1 METYTLGYKFRIYPS
16 KTQEILIHRTLGCV
30 RFVFNHF
37 LAVRRDEWKVN
48 RNPLTYVKT
57 SRLLTDLKK
66 REETAW
72 LSEVDS
78 MALQEALR
86 DLDHA
91 YENFFAKRARYPRFK
106 SKRSHSQSYRT
117 RNQSGGIRIE
127 GNRIKLPKVGFV
139 KIKQSREF
147 VGRILNATVRRAAS
161 GKYFISLC
169 VETEKESLLRPNGG
183 KQIGIDV
190 GLRAFCSDS
199 DGNVTQSPRPL
210 KKLQRKLCRE
220 QRRFSRKL
228 PKSMNRDKARVRVAR
243 VHERIANIRRDFLH
257 KLSTQLARENQTVAV
272 EHLNIKGMLRNHR
285 LAKSISDASWSEFFR
300 QLAYKTELYGG
311 ELLKVDTFYPSSQT
325 CSVCGYQNPLT
336 KNLSV
341 REWDCPACGTHH
353 DRDVN
358 AAKNILRKAL
368 EDRSTA
374 A

>member
-169 VETEKESLLRPNGG
+169 VETEKNPYSGRT
-183 KQIGIDV
+183 V
-190 GLRAFCSDS
+190 
-199 DGNVTQSPRPL
+199 V
-210 KKLQRKLCRE
+210 
-220 QRRFSRKL
+220 SR
-228 PKSMNRDKARVRVAR
+228 SV
-243 VHERIANIRRDFLH
+243 
-257 KLSTQLARENQTVAV
+257 ST
-272 EHLNIKGMLRNHR
+272 
-285 LAKSISDASWSEFFR
+285 
-300 QLAYKTELYGG
+300 
-311 ELLKVDTFYPSSQT
+311 
-325 CSVCGYQNPLT
+325 
-336 KNLSV
+336 
-341 REWDCPACGTHH
+341 
-353 DRDVN
+353 
-358 AAKNILRKAL
+358 
-368 EDRSTA
+368 
-374 A
+374 